1 MTKSSYNVRLSLEK
15 ILHDRLTDFIND
27 STHGWPAGV
36 LALARQSAE
45 KAVISVA
52 LRSHD
57 FNLTRTARCL
67 GIARKTLYA
76 KMHQHEITPS
86 AQDASVASDPPTSD
100 GSSINPTAH
109 STPGKDPSE
118 MPPSSTNLSA
128 TTESGVDI
136 GAKAAGAGMSATGA
150 PGIGMS
156 ATTES
161 GIDIGAKA
169 AGAGMSASATS
180 SVGISANATAG
191 ASLSASAIVAPSA
204 DKPARPQRALV
215 SVSDKTGLV
224 ELCTRLTRHDI
235 QIIATGGT
243 ARMLAEAGVEHQS
256 VEDLTGMAP
265 MMDGRVK
272 TLHPHI
278 FAPILARMPQDSGE
292 LQKAQLSCI
301 DIVVVNLYPFTE
313 VLSAGS
319 ASTEQ
324 LREHIDIGGVSL
336 LRAAA
341 KNHTRVI
348 TMCRPEQY
356 GRLLDLLDTDQ
367 GVDDNQKR
375 LWAAEAF
382 AHTSEYDRQIHGW
395 LQSIPKTSADQ
406 HVGTSADANAAESI
420 LSSTN
425 VSANQHAST
434 SNASAD
440 QHASTSADANVAT
453 DGDLP
458 DRYRLDLSEVVQLRY
473 GENPHQSAR
482 LYKDPHSPVPW
493 RQLQGKQPS
502 YNNLIDSDC
511 ADALVQRLDKSACVI
526 VKHDTP
532 CAVATGHDA
541 LDCFRRAYAADS
553 ESAFGGIIA
562 FNCPVETAAAKE
574 ITSNV
579 FTEVIIAPHFD
590 TGSLAVFATKKNLRL
605 FVSAPSQTAQAP
617 LSIRR
622 VQAGYLVQQQSDTQ
636 VELTPVSTK
645 ALPAAL
651 ADLMLAWQ
659 VVASAHSNAIVIVH
673 AGRTVGISGGATSR
687 VRAVRAALEMATN
700 FMAASNGS
708 DNNNSPLVLASDAF
722 FPFRDSVDLAAA
734 AGINAIIQPGGSMR
748 DAEVIASANEHN
760 IAMYTTGKRVFRH

>member
-128 TTESGVDI
+128 TTESGIDI
-136 GAKAAGAGMSATGA
+136 SAKAAGAGMSATGA

-161 GIDIGAKA
+161 GIDISAKA
-169 AGAGMSASATS
+169 GAGAGMSASATS

-204 DKPARPQRALV
+204 GKPARPQRALV

-406 HVGTSADANAAESI
+406 H
-420 LSSTN
+420 
-425 VSANQHAST
+425 
-434 SNASAD
+434 
-440 QHASTSADANVAT
+440 ASTSADANVAA

-659 VVASAHSNAIVIVH
+659 VVASAHSNAIVVVH

-722 FPFRDSVDLAAA
+722 FPFRDSVDIAAA